1 MRRKTHTSESAG
13 SLTAPPSS
21 EPPEVPLGRGKLPTG
36 RGKPGEGAWTLRV
49 ASSPSPQGLNFPFQK
64 SHSVQFPR
72 VNNPLV
78 PEPRAAGGREEAGKT
93 ALGAVERPPLA
104 VATSHLTSEMTET

>member
-13 SLTAPPSS
+13 IPTAPPSS
-21 EPPEVPLGRGKLPTG
+21 EPPEVPLGRGSFP
-36 RGKPGEGAWTLRV
+36 REEGKPGEGAWTLRA

-78 PEPRAAGGREEAGKT
+78 PEPRAAGRREEAGESRVRGC
-93 ALGAVERPPLA
+93 GAPLA